1 MSPTHTWCCA
11 VPLLPRSGASPQT
24 LIVRV
29 KAPSPACPQV
39 YSGGLSSY
47 SVVNM
52 LIGHL
57 QREGHGAV
65 HAAAT
70 AHASSAALPQERALA
85 ASLAALLAQT
95 SGGRTAGGGA
105 AVADLGLLLLGFFD
119 LYGKLF
125 QCVPLKS
132 YPGLSCSKVPQ
143 SLASSF
149 DLYGKLFQCVP

>member
-1 MSPTHTWCCA
+1 M
-11 VPLLPRSGASPQT
+11 
-24 LIVRV
+24 
-29 KAPSPACPQV
+29 

-70 AHASSAALPQERALA
+70 AHAASAALPQERALA

-95 SGGRTAGGGA
+95 GGGPVAGGGV

-119 LYGKLF
+119 LYGKRF
-125 QCVPLKS
+125 QCVLLET
-132 YPGLSCSKVPQ
+132 YP
-143 SLASSF
+143 
-149 DLYGKLFQCVP
+149 